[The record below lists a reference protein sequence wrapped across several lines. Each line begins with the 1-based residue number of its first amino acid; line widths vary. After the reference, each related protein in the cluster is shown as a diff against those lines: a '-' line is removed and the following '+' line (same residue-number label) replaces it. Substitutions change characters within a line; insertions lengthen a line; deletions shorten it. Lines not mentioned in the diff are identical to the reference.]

1 MPDFSVASSLAGIN
15 ERFSSLI
22 PIYFDR
28 LKEDSNR
35 YGALLS
41 VPLGLVEVQYQEEM
55 SGSVEL

>member
-1 MPDFSVASSLAGIN
+1 MTDNGEID